1 LSVTDHPA
9 FRELLKY
16 QRPKTKESDIPH
28 RTKITDSVL
37 ERASLIE
44 AELAKE
50 LERAPGRIS
59 LTFDGWSSSIMVA
72 YIGVTAHYI
81 TDDWELRA
89 ELLSFKD
96 LPGSHTGE
104 NMAEVLYDILHMARI
119 KDKIMNATAD
129 NLSTNDK
136 CLRLLS
142 QKLAAEGIEFDGRDQ
157 RSQ

>member
-1 LSVTDHPA
+1 M
-9 FRELLKY
+9 Y
-16 QRPKTKESDIPH
+16 QRPKTKDSDIPH
-28 RTKITDSVL
+28 RTKVTESVL
-37 ERASLIE
+37 ERAALIE
-44 AELAKE
+44 LELAKE
-50 LERAPGRIS
+50 FESAPGRIS
-59 LTFDGWSSSIMVA
+59 LTFDGWSSAIMVA

-89 ELLSFKD
+89 ELLSFRD

-104 NMAEVLYDILHMARI
+104 NMAEVLYDILQVARI
-119 KDKIMNATAD
+119 KDRLMNATAD

-142 QKLAAEGIEFDGRDQ
+142 QKLAAEGIDFNGRDQ